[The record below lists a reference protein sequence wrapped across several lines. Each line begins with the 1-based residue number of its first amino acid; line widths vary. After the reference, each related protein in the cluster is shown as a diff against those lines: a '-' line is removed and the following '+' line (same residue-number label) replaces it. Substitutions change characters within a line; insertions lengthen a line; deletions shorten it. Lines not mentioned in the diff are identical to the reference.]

1 MDYGFLIVIVP
12 ILIVVALLS
21 FLRGRGSVRRHP
33 EIVQLIR
40 NDVKMDQALVAVFH
54 LREKPKQFERNNWEL
69 YKNNVGFLGESLNET
84 LRLTFSMVEDL
95 NQEIKLAKKNKMSHQ
110 GINVTN
116 LTEPLAACLK
126 GLEDWMIENLG
137 TTEPPTKYPSLL
149 GTFFGQE

>member
-1 MDYGFLIVIVP
+1 VDYGFLIVIVS

-40 NDVKMDQALVAVFH
+40 NDVKMDQALVAVFY
-54 LREKPKQFERNNWEL
+54 LREKPRKFERNNWEL

-84 LRLTFSMVEDL
+84 LRLTFSMVADL
-95 NQEIKLAKKNKMSHQ
+95 NQELKLAKKNKMSHQ
-110 GINVTN
+110 GINVAR
-116 LTEPLAACLK
+116 LTEPLAASLK

-137 TTEPPTKYPSLL
+137 TTDPPTKYPSLL